1 MTDTSRLDRIEHK
14 IDKLNDVLTS
24 VARMEEKIV
33 SIDKD
38 TEFLTQR
45 LLRKETKIIELEK
58 KVDKAS
64 STLAVL
70 TRVFWIVL
78 SALIPTFIGS
88 ILVYGDKID
97 TILEN
102 ESRYESVKDDNEKR

>member
-1 MTDTSRLDRIEHK
+1 MTESRLDRIEGK
-14 IDKLNDVLTS
+14 IDKLNEVLTA
-24 VARMEEKIV
+24 VARMEEKLV
-33 SIDKD
+33 AVDKETQFV
-38 TEFLTQR
+38 TER

-58 KVDKAS
+58 KVDKAT

-78 SALIPTFIGS
+78 SALIPAFIGS

-97 TILEN
+97 TLLEKD
-102 ESRYESVKDDNEKR
+102 SRYESVKDDSVKR